1 MGLNPNMP
9 VWRTHLVRPAMA
21 AAAAITGRFADVRDI
36 LQAMAAVRWWLIGLL
51 VAVSAGCNTAQGV
64 KKDVAIGVEK
74 TGEALQKS
82 GEAVGNALNKTGDAV
97 GGALKKSGEAVQKKV
112 E

>member
-1 MGLNPNMP
+1 MQGISA
-9 VWRTHLVRPAMA
+9 TPASRN
-21 AAAAITGRFADVRDI
+21 T
-36 LQAMAAVRWWLIGLL
+36 AVRWWLIGLL
-51 VAVSAGCNTAQGV
+51 AIASAGCNTAQGV